1 MAYTLTQEERE
12 TTIRFDPV
20 EKVAQ
25 IYTSD
30 PVYIRKLDALCADHP
45 DEYHLVR
52 RDEYG
57 ARYTAPAKLIRFGK
71 PPSEARRELMRQNAQ
86 HMRKKL
92 NGIEAPQTSAD
103 SDE

>member
-30 PVYIRKLDALCADHP
+30 PVYIRKLDALCAEHP
-45 DEYHLVR
+45 DEYRLVR

-57 ARYTAPAKLIRFGK
+57 ARYIAPAKLIRFGK
-71 PPSEARRELMRQNAQ
+71 PPSEARREANR
-86 HMRKKL
+86 R
-92 NGIEAPQTSAD
+92 NGANLLQTRTNSRTETTSTD